1 MRHDTRATYFKAH
14 LYSLDC
20 CKYTN
25 YLSIRFYVRTTISMD
40 CIKHY
45 ISGYKSCLDNKE
57 TVTNCVG

>member
-25 YLSIRFYVRTTISMD
+25 YLSIRSMD

>member
-25 YLSIRFYVRTTISMD
+25 YHCCPV
-40 CIKHY
+40 KV
-45 ISGYKSCLDNKE
+45 GKSFFE
-57 TVTNCVG
+57 TVET

>member
-25 YLSIRFYVRTTISMD
+25 LLLSGKTFLSKI
-40 CIKHY
+40 
-45 ISGYKSCLDNKE
+45 N
-57 TVTNCVG
+57 